1 MPVVVNEDLLNR
13 TSDAR
18 ADLVRV
24 TGHISVVGILVGR
37 SIHPIPNPEK
47 HAEDGNYGAD
57 DNKTAG
63 GTVPGFFLL
72 IGIAFLIRATRRR
85 SSGDTGWWGR
95 VFFYMHSVFCGL

>member
-63 GTVPGFFLL
+63 WTVAGFALL

-85 SSGDTGWWGR
+85 SSGDTVWWGR
-95 VFFYMHSVFCGL
+95 VFFDMHTFFGG